1 MIVIGGPRES
11 TFEIEEI
18 NVLEEYV
25 KKGGNLLVISD
36 EGGDFSTGTNLSDL
50 TTKFGFMYNPDV
62 ISDSMNYSGNQNR
75 IVVSQ
80 IEPHSTT
87 RGVDQLLISS
97 TCSIHVDELIEAD
110 ENIHITQLAKTGLN
124 SFRKRWN
131 GEEWIEEE
139 DAPRSV
145 LAVAVNYYL
154 GRVVGLTTVSTFSS
168 LFSAYGFMAMDN
180 QKFITNTFNWLL
192 EPVMSEKGKNREDRL
207 ISVSLNQN
215 ISSWMEKLVNKKDWA
230 NTGDIINFAL
240 KYMKDNYDQVRNS
253 VKERLQKLKR
263 DRQKELDELKKIQDT
278 KERQRQAILL
288 DAEENILKLV
298 DPNRSHD
305 SSELQDIMKSLQ
317 NVSGGTAGVEL
328 DPRLKQN
335 EEAESLESP
344 SLSEES
350 SNIENESEE
359 SKNNENEE
367 PSEQPPMEENVGESA
382 SP

>member
-1 MIVIGGPRES
+1 MTDQPKEAAPKTCCFDYSHSNVLTIEAPSYSDFTQFLFGSSIRIGKIEAGFSSLDKLQKYQMIVIGGPRES

-36 EGGDFSTGTNLSDL
+36 EGGDFSTSTNLSDL

-168 LFSAYGFMAMDN
+168 LSSAYGFMAMDN

-215 ISSWMEKLVNKKDWA
+215 ISSWMEKLVK
-230 NTGDIINFAL
+230 
-240 KYMKDNYDQVRNS
+240 
-253 VKERLQKLKR
+253 
-263 DRQKELDELKKIQDT
+263 
-278 KERQRQAILL
+278 
-288 DAEENILKLV
+288 
-298 DPNRSHD
+298 
-305 SSELQDIMKSLQ
+305 
-317 NVSGGTAGVEL
+317 
-328 DPRLKQN
+328 
-335 EEAESLESP
+335 
-344 SLSEES
+344 
-350 SNIENESEE
+350 
-359 SKNNENEE
+359 
-367 PSEQPPMEENVGESA
+367 
-382 SP
+382 